1 MRYDF
6 PKNYQSY
13 VQCKSRARA
22 IDALHVLL
30 IPAEGSKDCVW
41 QLAQYHYIEKVLKQ
55 ISRQRISSI
64 DIFFFKS
71 SNLSQIL
78 LLKCSNNEPSEE
90 DENEADLYA
99 TMIPHYQ
106 PLASEDAP
114 KVSFNSAISLVNRYL
129 SCKYKKLT
137 IFKLLLSTILKLFSD
152 TVQSCLAI
160 RLPV

>member
-1 MRYDF
+1 MFVKLFSYFLSVTGIEIPKCNFVMRYDF

-64 DIFFFKS
+64 DIFFL
-71 SNLSQIL
+71 NRL
-78 LLKCSNNEPSEE
+78 
-90 DENEADLYA
+90 
-99 TMIPHYQ
+99 
-106 PLASEDAP
+106 
-114 KVSFNSAISLVNRYL
+114 ISRRSY
-129 SCKYKKLT
+129 Y
-137 IFKLLLSTILKLFSD
+137 
-152 TVQSCLAI
+152 
-160 RLPV
+160 